1 MSDLLPPDPQPNTA
15 VVPEPVEPMGWEDA
29 LVEGRFQLAYQAY
42 SVSDEFDSEL
52 RDALATL
59 ADIEGF
65 VRDKGWN
72 RAVNK
77 IKQLE
82 DPPPIVDWE
91 GVETDLRTLWD
102 SSTAL
107 DRRESEKVLEL
118 LRVRSTPFFEA
129 EIATQRGT
137 ALIFDSDLDAAKGYF
152 ERALEYDPRHYRAIT
167 NLGNIAL
174 EQGHVDEAVE
184 AYERALKL
192 NDDFPNA
199 YHNLGVAYRR
209 QGKFSKSVR
218 MLRRA
223 QRASNRRDTE
233 VARSQLSR
241 GGRNMGRNIRWIV
254 IGGAVVV
261 VYLLLRSR
269 GII

>member
-1 MSDLLPPDPQPNTA
+1 MT
-15 VVPEPVEPMGWEDA
+15 WEDA
-29 LVEGRFQLAYQAY
+29 LIEGRFQFAYQAY
-42 SVSDEFDSEL
+42 SVSDDFDAEL
-52 RDALATL
+52 RDALSTL

-77 IKQLE
+77 VKQLE

-91 GVETDLRTLWD
+91 GVATDLQSLWD
-102 SSTAL
+102 SSSAL
-107 DRRESEKVLEL
+107 DRRESEEALEL

-137 ALIFDSDLDAAKGYF
+137 ALIFDNDLEAAKGYF

-174 EQGHVDEAVE
+174 EQGRVDEAVA

-209 QGKFSKSVR
+209 QGKFSKSVG

-223 QRASNRRDTE
+223 QRATNRRDTE
-233 VARSQLSR
+233 VARSRLSR
-241 GGRNMGRNIRWIV
+241 GGLRMGRNVRWIV

-261 VYLLLRSR
+261 AYLVLRSR